1 MVFKGEPYMKFTELC
16 EELTN
21 EIKSAYESSV
31 TVEEAEKLA
40 GKFLY
45 AQIQVSEELKTA
57 DLDSRMRK
65 AGLKSLR
72 SAIYMDVCAKAEKK
86 PTEAGIDAL
95 INTDTLAMDAQ
106 KSFDNAESDKEG
118 LERYYNIFRE
128 AHIFFRG
135 IAKGRFE

>member
-1 MVFKGEPYMKFTELC
+1 MKFTELC

>member
-1 MVFKGEPYMKFTELC
+1 MKFTELC

-135 IAKGRFE
+135 ISKGRFE

>member
-135 IAKGRFE
+135 ISKGRFE